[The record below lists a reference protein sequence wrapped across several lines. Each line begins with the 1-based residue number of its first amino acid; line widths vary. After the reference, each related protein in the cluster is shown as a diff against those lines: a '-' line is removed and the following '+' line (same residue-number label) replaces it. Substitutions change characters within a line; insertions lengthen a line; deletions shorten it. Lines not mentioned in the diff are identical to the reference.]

1 MVEEISNQQHFNNF
15 FLSLVEVSLKLSFII
30 YTVHLP
36 LFAVIIVLI
45 ISIVIVIIIIIIIS
59 IYFQL
64 VIGYFLNVLLFEF
77 ERQIIL
83 THLFP
88 MHLFPI
94 LKTSENLTA
103 F

>member
-1 MVEEISNQQHFNNF
+1 MLEEISNQQHFNNF

-45 ISIVIVIIIIIIIS
+45 ISIVIVIIIIS